1 VTDDQCENPYTYRGP
16 WRTGEQRKLALM
28 VFQHRGYTTGM
39 QLWHAPANGGA
50 RKITAD
56 DVNWETM

>member
-1 VTDDQCENPYTYRGP
+1 
-16 WRTGEQRKLALM
+16 
-28 VFQHRGYTTGM
+28 M

>member
-1 VTDDQCENPYTYRGP
+1 VEPTLKLKIDSFSGQYRFLSNFYP
-16 WRTGEQRKLALM
+16 AN
-28 VFQHRGYTTGM
+28 VM

>member
-1 VTDDQCENPYTYRGP
+1 MES
-16 WRTGEQRKLALM
+16 ALRIDR
-28 VFQHRGYTTGM
+28 FSGQYAF
-39 QLWHAPANGGA
+39 LSNFYLCHAPADGGA